1 MQHFHSSSPRSPD
14 QCAVVTD
21 KKGRMARTPPGLSDV
36 VGYTRR
42 STARTRC
49 RQFLA
54 ELLCWCRDERA
65 RHRVGS
71 VGTHEHPQAV
81 LRTICGRS
89 GATEILYALLTCQVP
104 QASWSLIAENSRRHG
119 TAIRLASEAKRRCE
133 SMQRLRTE
141 SASTHCVRSQGQ
153 AVPSADDQTAVAVAR
168 TRCRKSAVAQ

>member
-1 MQHFHSSSPRSPD
+1 VSRLAVIDPTICRGMQHFHSSSPRSPD

-89 GATEILYALLTCQVP
+89 GATEILLCAIDVPSSPGLLVVD
-104 QASWSLIAENSRRHG
+104 RREF
-119 TAIRLASEAKRRCE
+119 LASRHSDKTRER
-133 SMQRLRTE
+133 
-141 SASTHCVRSQGQ
+141 GQ
-153 AVPSADDQTAVAVAR
+153 ATLRKHAAVTHRVGEHALCSVTR
-168 TRCRKSAVAQ
+168 TGGSERG